1 MSEKISL
8 TAQTVSRLPEVDGE
22 TAVRFC
28 PKCGRRI
35 PADRDRCAVCANTGE
50 IPRPRL
56 PLKQKLRILAAVIFF
71 MLLLLFGL
79 DLAVRSA
86 GPLPAAV
93 PEQSAPAE
101 VRGTSV
107 PVNLIP

>member
-8 TAQTVSRLPEVDGE
+8 TAQTVSRLPDPDGE

-35 PADRDRCAVCANTGE
+35 PADRDRCAACANTGE

-56 PLKQKLRILAAVIFF
+56 PLKQKLRILAAVILF
-71 MLLLLFGL
+71 LLILLFGL

-86 GPLPAAV
+86 GPLSTAV
-93 PEQSAPAE
+93 PAE
-101 VRGTSV
+101 VHGTAV
-107 PVNLIP
+107 PVHLIP

>member
-8 TAQTVSRLPEVDGE
+8 TARAASRLPDPDGE

-35 PADRDRCAVCANTGE
+35 PADRDRCVVCANTGK

-56 PLKQKLRILAAVIFF
+56 PLKQKLRILAAVVLF
-71 MLLLLFGL
+71 MLILLFGL

-86 GPLPAAV
+86 GPLPTAV
-93 PEQSAPAE
+93 PEQAVPAE
-101 VRGTSV
+101 VHGTAV

>member
-8 TAQTVSRLPEVDGE
+8 TAQTVSRLPDPDGE

-35 PADRDRCAVCANTGE
+35 PADRDRCAACANTGE

-56 PLKQKLRILAAVIFF
+56 PLKQKLRHPQLKQQLPQIQSTSNLQP
-71 MLLLLFGL
+71 L
-79 DLAVRSA
+79 RS
-86 GPLPAAV
+86 V
-93 PEQSAPAE
+93 CI
-101 VRGTSV
+101 R
-107 PVNLIP
+107 